1 MASTSPAFVLW
12 DEATPGVV
20 TLPSGVRVRGR
31 ALRDGPLPNDAMDVE
46 GAAVRP
52 DFGVY
57 LTGRPHVEPGWESRW
72 VRWPDFRT
80 PHSTPDTMAV
90 LAEAYERAATSRVE
104 IACGGGT
111 GRTGSALAILARL
124 SGVPAEDAVVWV
136 REHYRPRAAETPWQR
151 RWVARV
157 RLDASVRGE

>member
-1 MASTSPAFVLW
+1 MASTSPPPFLW

-31 ALRDGPLPNDAMDVE
+31 GLRGGVLRAGPPL
-46 GAAVRP
+46 AAGTP

-72 VRWPDFRT
+72 VRWPDFRL
-80 PHSTPDTMAV
+80 PHSTPDVIEA
-90 LAEAYERAATSRVE
+90 LAEAYERAASSRVE

-111 GRTGSALAILARL
+111 GRTGTALAILARL
-124 SGVPAEDAVVWV
+124 DGVPAENAVHWV
-136 REHYRPRAAETPWQR
+136 RENYRLRAVETPGQR

-157 RLDASVRGE
+157 RLDGTERRE